1 MRLPRNS
8 PVLSVAAVPLSRD
21 PAPPQAIPLQ
31 YASPGLT
38 MAQIS
43 SIVRAYRVHAAI
55 IAAIIVLVFA
65 VSIKLLPKT
74 YSATATLMVNYEV
87 SNPLGGMQA
96 PEKGIYNYMSTE
108 VQLMLSSEVLLPVI
122 EQLNLTQS
130 KDYAGGFRGDR
141 SDANSL
147 AEYVKENLAKDLDIE
162 SGRAGSQLIYVTA
175 SAKDPLLA
183 TKIANT
189 LVDTYLSQESE
200 RRSGPASDR
209 AKRYAQELAE
219 LKNKV
224 NAAQDQVTAFRQKAG
239 VTDTALQNKNVEAD
253 LLASLETRLQEAQN
267 ARRAAEVRA
276 AEDQKVTSGAAAS
289 VTIQGVKAQLNLEKA
304 QLAQL
309 RATMGVQHPK
319 VIELQNQIDANQRI
333 LDSEFNNYSAGASS
347 DLAAARQLEA
357 KLQAAVTEQRT
368 KALAI
373 SRTQDEGTKYQ
384 LELESA
390 QSVYKRALDGY
401 DRIMFASGTH
411 DMDLVSRAVPQL
423 NATKPDKIKLLL
435 MGLAVGILAGILG
448 PMGYELLINRRIRCR
463 DDFERTFSIPVLM
476 EFDSIPTAR
485 LAA

>member
-1 MRLPRNS
+1 
-8 PVLSVAAVPLSRD
+8 
-21 PAPPQAIPLQ
+21 
-31 YASPGLT
+31 
-38 MAQIS
+38 
-43 SIVRAYRVHAAI
+43 
-55 IAAIIVLVFA
+55 
-65 VSIKLLPKT
+65 
-74 YSATATLMVNYEV
+74 
-87 SNPLGGMQA
+87 
-96 PEKGIYNYMSTE
+96 
-108 VQLMLSSEVLLPVI
+108 
-122 EQLNLTQS
+122 
-130 KDYAGGFRGDR
+130 
-141 SDANSL
+141 
-147 AEYVKENLAKDLDIE
+147 
-162 SGRAGSQLIYVTA
+162 
-175 SAKDPLLA
+175 
-183 TKIANT
+183 
-189 LVDTYLSQESE
+189 
-200 RRSGPASDR
+200 
-209 AKRYAQELAE
+209 
-219 LKNKV
+219 
-224 NAAQDQVTAFRQKAG
+224 VTAFRQKAG